1 MIVVVKVMT
10 VVMTIILQ
18 IRTERIMT
26 IIEK

>member
-1 MIVVVKVMT
+1 MIAVVKVMT